1 MIKHKRIAFTL
12 VFLIWLPALM
22 VAQPRYWV
30 QFTDKHGTTFNPENY
45 FCTKT
50 LERRVT
56 ENVSPTDSTDFP
68 LNESYIAAV
77 NGIAS
82 DMGKKSRWLNA
93 VAVSAS
99 KNEIKR
105 IEKLPFVKQ
114 VKPISG
120 AWTTT
125 RVIQKKSSDENND
138 HLWDILYRQTE
149 RMGGRYFRDS
159 SINGKGVRIAVF
171 DAGFPNV
178 DTHPAFEQIRKDG
191 RIIATWDFTKNRSN
205 VFRGNSHGTNVL
217 SCIAGIHDGTAMGL
231 ATGAEFLLAITEVN
245 SEPFSEEE
253 NWMAAME
260 WAYKNG
266 ADIISS
272 SLGYTFNRYFP
283 KDMDGSKSFVVK
295 AASLAA
301 RKGML
306 VINAAGNDGDND
318 WKVIGTPA
326 DADSILSIGGIS
338 PETHLHINF
347 SSYGPTADGRM
358 KPNVSAFGEAVVA
371 EPKGG
376 VDIAYGTSF
385 ATPLVAGFAACAWQA
400 SKGKTAME
408 MLKEIEKS
416 ADLYP
421 YFDYAHG
428 YGVPQAGYFLYSA
441 NDSVNSTF
449 SLYETGEYYSVYIS
463 YGLVKLL
470 SGYNTSILFYSI
482 EKPDGTLA
490 EYGAARVYQE
500 QALNFKKSAFKI
512 GYKLNV
518 RYLNYYATFELGAKE
533 PVDHEI
539 TANL

>member
-1 MIKHKRIAFTL
+1 MIKRKWTTAILFFWLLVPTLSIAQT
-12 VFLIWLPALM
+12 
-22 VAQPRYWV
+22 RYWI
-30 QFTDKHGTTFNPENY
+30 QFTDKHGTTFNPEKY
-45 FCTKT
+45 FCNKT
-50 LERRVT
+50 LERRT
-56 ENVSPTDSTDFP
+56 KEGILPNDSTDFP
-68 LNESYIAAV
+68 LNKSYVDAV

-82 DMGKKSRWLNA
+82 DMGRESRWLNA

-99 KNEIKR
+99 KGEIKR

-125 RVIQKKSSDENND
+125 RVIQKKSGDESND

-159 SINGKGVRIAVF
+159 GINGKGVRIAVF
-171 DAGFPNV
+171 DAGFPHV
-178 DTHPAFEQIRKDG
+178 DSHPAFEKIRDEG

-217 SCIAGIHDGTAMGL
+217 SCIAGIHNGTAMGL

-272 SLGYTFNRYFP
+272 SLGYTYNRYFP
-283 KDMDGSKSFVVK
+283 NDMDGKRSFVVK
-295 AASLAA
+295 AATLAA
-301 RKGML
+301 QKGML
-306 VINAAGNDGDND
+306 VVNAAGNDGDNS
-318 WKVIGTPA
+318 WRVIGTPA

-338 PETHLHINF
+338 PESHLHIDF

-376 VDIAYGTSF
+376 VDVAYGTSF
-385 ATPLVAGFAACAWQA
+385 ATPLVAGFAACAWQLN
-400 SKGKTAME
+400 KDKTAMQ
-408 MLKEIEKS
+408 MLDEIEKS

-428 YGVPQAGYFLYSA
+428 YGVPQAGYFLYTA
-441 NDSVNSTF
+441 QDSVNATF
-449 SLYETGEYYSVYIS
+449 SLYETDEYYSVYVS

-470 SGYNTSILFYSI
+470 SGYNTSVLFYSI
-482 EKPDGTLA
+482 EKPDGTLV

-500 QALNFKKSAFKI
+500 QALNFKKSAFKK
-512 GYKLNV
+512 GYKLNL
-518 RYLNYYATFELGAKE
+518 RYLNYYASFELGAKE
-533 PVDHEI
+533 VVDHEV